1 MYFRIFFFFLRQ
13 ILALLP
19 MLECRGGTGAQ
30 TVTQPDGHVTV
41 TERASLELKC
51 NYTVSY
57 TPTLWWYVQYPNQGL
72 QLLLK
77 YTSGNSLVTGIKSFK
92 AEFSKSESSFHLKK
106 ASAHL
111 SDSAQYFC
119 AVNDTVPGAAG
130 GAEHKPPDT
139 LGLPVTQKLSVEV
152 YFIILKNRFNFLMFT
167 HVCHIFFI
175 YLFLMYL

>member
-1 MYFRIFFFFLRQ
+1 MPLLLLLVLEGIF
-13 ILALLP
+13 AL
-19 MLECRGGTGAQ
+19 GGTGAQ

-41 TERASLELKC
+41 SEGDSLELRC
-51 NYTVSY
+51 NYSSSVPPY
-57 TPTLWWYVQYPNQGL
+57 LFWYVQYPNQGL

-92 AEFSKSESSFHLKK
+92 AEFSKSETSFHLKK

-119 AVNDTVPGAAG
+119 AVSDTVPGAAR

-139 LGLPVTQKLSVEV
+139 LGLPVTQELNLE
-152 YFIILKNRFNFLMFT
+152 NFQEGL
-167 HVCHIFFI
+167 FF
-175 YLFLMYL
+175 LCLL